1 MSKVRLEFAIP
12 SGFKGIPDT
21 LYVPVRN
28 LRVDELARLD
38 DDALMA
44 ACTGL
49 SLDQAAR
56 LTANDRAAIVAA
68 RRLWMANNV

>member
-1 MSKVRLEFAIP
+1 MSMVRLEFALP

-28 LRVDELARLD
+28 LRVEELEALQGAD

-44 ACTGL
+44 VCTGL
-49 SLDQAAR
+49 SLAQVAR
-56 LTANDRAAIVAA
+56 LTANDRASIIAA
-68 RRLWMANNV
+68 RRSIT